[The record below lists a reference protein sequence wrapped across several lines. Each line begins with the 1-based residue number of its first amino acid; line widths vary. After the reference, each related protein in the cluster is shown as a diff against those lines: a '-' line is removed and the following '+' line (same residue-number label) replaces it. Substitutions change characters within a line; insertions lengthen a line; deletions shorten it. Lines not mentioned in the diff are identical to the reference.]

1 MRGIA
6 VLGFLAAVAPI
17 TATPGTSLTL
27 VVSRVAAGGRRQGW
41 WVILGTLTGLYVHAL
56 LAAVGLAA
64 LVLRSSQ
71 AFLLVKLLGAGYLAG
86 LGLWLLWSATR
97 RHRPRPE
104 PTRLIEPTE
113 PTRLIEPTEP
123 TRLIEPTEPTRLI
136 EPTEPTRL
144 IEPTEPVG
152 RAGTAAPDAPAT
164 NRARRLPWRGHHP
177 YLQGFLGNVLNPKAA
192 AVYLTVAPQFLD
204 ADGPVLVPMLV
215 LGTAHA
221 LLVGCWLAGW
231 TAISGAAVRLLR
243 TARVRRALD
252 RVTGVILVGLGLR
265 TAVS

>member
-1 MRGIA
+1 MHGIA

-41 WVILGTLTGLYVHAL
+41 WVILGTLTGLYVHAV

-71 AFLLVKLLGAGYLAG
+71 AFLLVKLLGAGYLVG
-86 LGLWLLWSATR
+86 LGLWLLWSATLR
-97 RHRPRPE
+97 RPSS
-104 PTRLIEPTE
+104 T
-113 PTRLIEPTEP
+113 
-123 TRLIEPTEPTRLI
+123 
-136 EPTEPTRL
+136 
-144 IEPTEPVG
+144 V
-152 RAGTAAPDAPAT
+152 AGPSAP
-164 NRARRLPWRGHHP
+164 RARRLPWRGHHP

-192 AVYLTVAPQFLD
+192 AVYLTLAPQFLD
-204 ADGPVLVPMLV
+204 VDGPVLIPMLV

-221 LLVGCWLAGW
+221 VMAGCWLAGW
-231 TAISGAAVRLLR
+231 TAISGAAARLLR
-243 TARVRRALD
+243 TVRVRRALD
-252 RVTGVILVGLGLR
+252 RATGAILVGLGIR